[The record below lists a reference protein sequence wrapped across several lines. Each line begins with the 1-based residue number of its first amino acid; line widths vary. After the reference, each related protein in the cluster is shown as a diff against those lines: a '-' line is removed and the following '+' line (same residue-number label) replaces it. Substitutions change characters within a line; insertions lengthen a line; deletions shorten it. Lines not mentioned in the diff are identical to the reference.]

1 MELNGILAG
10 PDAIPGHARNGDD
23 RMRFSRIAALAVGL
37 PVLLGGAV
45 AGSAPAAA
53 AAAAR
58 TQRLGQ
64 DVLVPQ
70 GGLSAVTIVS
80 PRLAWAVGSG
90 GDALSVPLI
99 MRWNGTTWAVVPSP
113 APARGADLFG
123 VAAAS
128 AGSAWA
134 VGQTGGTP
142 GRPSQ
147 ALIEGWDGTSW
158 KQVPSPHPGGNSSL
172 FGVAAVSA
180 RSAWAVGVIGRG
192 AKSCPCRALMEH
204 WDGTSWKRVPLPA
217 SDGSDFSAVAAS
229 GAHSAWAVGNLR
241 DKNGNVLRAVIDH
254 WDGIRWKRVP
264 SPDAKLASLNSVAG
278 SARSAWAVGSLFGR
292 NGTLCACRA
301 LIEHWNGTSW
311 KRVPSLASAGSEFL
325 SVSAISARQA
335 WTVGDLNGRALIEH
349 WNGTSWKRVPSASQ
363 PRSQT
368 LRGVAASSARS
379 AWAVGD
385 SKAGGGSG
393 LILHWNGTSWR

>member
-1 MELNGILAG
+1 
-10 PDAIPGHARNGDD
+10 
-23 RMRFSRIAALAVGL
+23 
-37 PVLLGGAV
+37 
-45 AGSAPAAA
+45 
-53 AAAAR
+53 
-58 TQRLGQ
+58 
-64 DVLVPQ
+64 
-70 GGLSAVTIVS
+70 
-80 PRLAWAVGSG
+80 
-90 GDALSVPLI
+90 
-99 MRWNGTTWAVVPSP
+99 
-113 APARGADLFG
+113 
-123 VAAAS
+123 
-128 AGSAWA
+128 
-134 VGQTGGTP
+134 
-142 GRPSQ
+142 
-147 ALIEGWDGTSW
+147 
-158 KQVPSPHPGGNSSL
+158 
-172 FGVAAVSA
+172 
-180 RSAWAVGVIGRG
+180 
-192 AKSCPCRALMEH
+192 MEH

-325 SVSAISARQA
+325 SVCAISARQA